1 MTRVTQRVNDEA
13 RIRSICNQTLN
24 CLAQGGGPWRAELES
39 QLGHSEFMDS
49 VRKFKEGIEAI
60 GKDSRLHMCT

>member
-13 RIRSICNQTLN
+13 KIWSICNRTLN

-39 QLGHSEFMDS
+39 QLGHNEFMDS
-49 VRKFKEGIEAI
+49 VRKFKEGMEAT
-60 GKDSRLHMCT
+60 GKDIGLHMCT